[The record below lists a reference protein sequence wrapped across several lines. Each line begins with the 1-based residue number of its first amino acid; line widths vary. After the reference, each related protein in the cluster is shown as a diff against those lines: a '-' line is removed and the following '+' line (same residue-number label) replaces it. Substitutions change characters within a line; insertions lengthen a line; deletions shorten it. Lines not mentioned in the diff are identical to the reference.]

1 MGAIKDSQWEY
12 RMVPPLLPVLW
23 QYLFIKSLFKNAFD
37 SVINSTSGNLLQG
50 KKSQRL
56 PKDLCTEMFPVALF
70 IVAEIL
76 EVAQMSSSD

>member
-12 RMVPPLLPVLW
+12 KMVPPLLPVLW

-50 KKSQRL
+50 KKVRDCLKIYVQRCFL
-56 PKDLCTEMFPVALF
+56 
-70 IVAEIL
+70 
-76 EVAQMSSSD
+76 